1 MQIPDT
7 ARRYI
12 PTCGGTARRYT
23 LDVQEDSD
31 GQYLIFPDEEMK
43 LLGWKE
49 GDDIEWIDNGNG
61 SWTLRK
67 KEMSKVVIEMVDEQV
82 DAIVIQELK
91 NAIAGFEQSI
101 EERSNG
107 EGLSFFDSDP
117 VKDVNYL
124 VEHVRAFTTVLEYYG
139 VPNEDF
145 DPEV

>member
-1 MQIPDT
+1 MRILDT
-7 ARRYI
+7 ARS
-12 PTCGGTARRYT
+12 YT

-31 GQYLIFPDEEMK
+31 GQYLIFPDEEME

-67 KEMSKVVIEMVDEQV
+67 KEMQKVMIELEDEQV

-91 NAIAGFEQSI
+91 NAIASCEQSI

-107 EGLSFFDSDP
+107 EGLAWYDSDP

-124 VEHVRAFTTVLEYYG
+124 VDQVRAFMTVLEYYG
-139 VPNEDF
+139 VSGEDF
-145 DPEV
+145 NRKV

>member
-1 MQIPDT
+1 MRIPDT
-7 ARRYI
+7 ARS
-12 PTCGGTARRYT
+12 YT

-31 GQYLIFPDEEMK
+31 GQYLIFPDEEME

-67 KEMSKVVIEMVDEQV
+67 KEMQKVMVELEDEQV

-91 NAIAGFEQSI
+91 NAIASFEQSI

-107 EGLSFFDSDP
+107 EGLAWYDSDP

-124 VEHVRAFTTVLEYYG
+124 VDHVRAFTTVLEYYG
-139 VPNEDF
+139 VSGEDF
-145 DPEV
+145 NRKV

>member
-7 ARRYI
+7 ARS
-12 PTCGGTARRYT
+12 YT

-67 KEMSKVVIEMVDEQV
+67 KEMQKVVIELEDEQV

-91 NAIAGFEQSI
+91 NAIALFEQSI

-107 EGLSFFDSDP
+107 EGLAWYDNDP
-117 VKDVNYL
+117 IKDVNYL
-124 VEHVRAFTTVLEYYG
+124 VEKVRAFTTVLEYFG
-139 VPNEDF
+139 VSGEDF
-145 DPEV
+145 NSEV

>member
-7 ARRYI
+7 ARS
-12 PTCGGTARRYT
+12 YT

-31 GQYLIFPDEEMK
+31 GQYLIFPDEEME

-67 KEMSKVVIEMVDEQV
+67 KEMQKVMIELEDEQV

-91 NAIAGFEQSI
+91 NAIASFEQSI

-107 EGLSFFDSDP
+107 EGLAWYDSDP

-124 VEHVRAFTTVLEYYG
+124 VDHVRAFTTVLEYFG
-139 VPNEDF
+139 VSGEDF
-145 DPEV
+145 NRKV

>member
-1 MQIPDT
+1 MRIPDT
-7 ARRYI
+7 ARSH
-12 PTCGGTARRYT
+12 T

-31 GQYLIFPDEEMK
+31 GQYLIFPDEDME

-67 KEMSKVVIEMVDEQV
+67 KEMSKVMIEMEDEQI

-91 NAIAGFEQSI
+91 NAIESFEQSI

-107 EGLSFFDSDP
+107 EGLAFFDNDP
-117 VKDVNYL
+117 IKDIDFL
-124 VEHVRAFTTVLEYYG
+124 LDHVRAFTTVLEYYG
-139 VPNEDF
+139 GSR
-145 DPEV
+145 

>member
-7 ARRYI
+7 ARS
-12 PTCGGTARRYT
+12 YT

-31 GQYLIFPDEEMK
+31 GQYLIFPDEEME

-67 KEMSKVVIEMVDEQV
+67 KEMQKVMIELEDEQV

-91 NAIAGFEQSI
+91 NAIASFEQSI

-107 EGLSFFDSDP
+107 EGLAWYDSDP

-124 VEHVRAFTTVLEYYG
+124 VDQVRAFMTVLEYYG
-139 VPNEDF
+139 VPGEDF
-145 DPEV
+145 NRKV

>member
-7 ARRYI
+7 ARS
-12 PTCGGTARRYT
+12 YT

-67 KEMSKVVIEMVDEQV
+67 KEMQKVMIELEDEQV

-91 NAIAGFEQSI
+91 NAIASFEQSI

-107 EGLSFFDSDP
+107 EGLAWYDNDP
-117 VKDVNYL
+117 IKDVNYL
-124 VEHVRAFTTVLEYYG
+124 VEKVRAFTTVLEYFG
-139 VPNEDF
+139 VSGEDF
-145 DPEV
+145 NSEV

>member
-7 ARRYI
+7 ARS
-12 PTCGGTARRYT
+12 YT

-31 GQYLIFPDEEMK
+31 GQYLIFPDEEME

-67 KEMSKVVIEMVDEQV
+67 KEMQKVMIELEDEQV

-91 NAIAGFEQSI
+91 NAIASFEQSI

-107 EGLSFFDSDP
+107 EGLAWHDSDP

-124 VEHVRAFTTVLEYYG
+124 VEQVRAFTTVLEYFG
-139 VPNEDF
+139 VSGEDF
-145 DPEV
+145 NRKV

>member
-7 ARRYI
+7 ARS
-12 PTCGGTARRYT
+12 YT

-31 GQYLIFPDEEMK
+31 GQYLIFPDEEME

-67 KEMSKVVIEMVDEQV
+67 KEMQKVMIELEDEQV

-91 NAIAGFEQSI
+91 NAIASFEQSI

-107 EGLSFFDSDP
+107 EGLAWYDSDP
-117 VKDVNYL
+117 GKGVNYL
-124 VEHVRAFTTVLEYYG
+124 VEQVRAFTTVLEYFG
-139 VPNEDF
+139 VSGEDF
-145 DPEV
+145 NRKV

>member
-7 ARRYI
+7 ARS
-12 PTCGGTARRYT
+12 YT

-67 KEMSKVVIEMVDEQV
+67 KEMQKVMIELEDEQV

-91 NAIAGFEQSI
+91 NAIALFEQSI

-107 EGLSFFDSDP
+107 EGLAWYDNDP
-117 VKDVNYL
+117 IKDVNYL
-124 VEHVRAFTTVLEYYG
+124 VEKVRAFTTVLEYFG
-139 VPNEDF
+139 VSGEDF
-145 DPEV
+145 NSEV

>member
-7 ARRYI
+7 ARS
-12 PTCGGTARRYT
+12 YT

-31 GQYLIFPDEEMK
+31 GQYLIFPDEEME

-67 KEMSKVVIEMVDEQV
+67 KEMQKVMIELEDEQV

-91 NAIAGFEQSI
+91 NAIASFEQSI

-107 EGLSFFDSDP
+107 EGLAWYDSDP

-124 VEHVRAFTTVLEYYG
+124 VEQVRAFTTVLEYFG
-139 VPNEDF
+139 VSGEDF
-145 DPEV
+145 NRKV

>member
-7 ARRYI
+7 ARS
-12 PTCGGTARRYT
+12 YT

-67 KEMSKVVIEMVDEQV
+67 KEMQKVMIELEDEQV

-91 NAIAGFEQSI
+91 NAIALFEQSI

-107 EGLSFFDSDP
+107 EGLAWYDNDP
-117 VKDVNYL
+117 IKDVNYL
-124 VEHVRAFTTVLEYYG
+124 VEHVRAFTTVLEYFG
-139 VPNEDF
+139 VSGEDF
-145 DPEV
+145 NSKV

>member
-1 MQIPDT
+1 MRIPDT
-7 ARRYI
+7 ARS
-12 PTCGGTARRYT
+12 YT

-31 GQYLIFPDEEMK
+31 GQYLIFPDEEME

-67 KEMSKVVIEMVDEQV
+67 KEMQKVMIELEDEQV

-91 NAIAGFEQSI
+91 NAIASFEQSI

-107 EGLSFFDSDP
+107 EGLAWYDSDP

-124 VEHVRAFTTVLEYYG
+124 VEQVRAFTTVLEYFG
-139 VPNEDF
+139 VSGEDF
-145 DPEV
+145 NRKV

>member
-1 MQIPDT
+1 MRIPDT
-7 ARRYI
+7 ARS
-12 PTCGGTARRYT
+12 YT

-31 GQYLIFPDEEMK
+31 GQYLIFPDEEME

-67 KEMSKVVIEMVDEQV
+67 KEMQKVMIELEDEQV

-91 NAIAGFEQSI
+91 NAIESFEQSI

-107 EGLSFFDSDP
+107 ESLAFFDSDP
-117 VKDVNYL
+117 IKDVNYL

-139 VPNEDF
+139 VPGEDF
-145 DPEV
+145 NRKV

>member
-7 ARRYI
+7 ARS
-12 PTCGGTARRYT
+12 YT

-31 GQYLIFPDEEMK
+31 GQYLIFPDEEME

-67 KEMSKVVIEMVDEQV
+67 KEMQKVMIELEDEQV

-91 NAIAGFEQSI
+91 NAIASFEQSI

-107 EGLSFFDSDP
+107 EGLAWYDTDP

-124 VEHVRAFTTVLEYYG
+124 VEQVRAFTTVLEYFG
-139 VPNEDF
+139 VSSEDF
-145 DPEV
+145 NSKV

>member
-7 ARRYI
+7 ARS
-12 PTCGGTARRYT
+12 YT

-31 GQYLIFPDEEMK
+31 GQYLIFPDEEME

-67 KEMSKVVIEMVDEQV
+67 KEMQKVMVELEDEQV

-91 NAIAGFEQSI
+91 NAIVSFEQSI

-107 EGLSFFDSDP
+107 EGLAWYDSDP

-124 VEHVRAFTTVLEYYG
+124 VDQVRAFMTVLEYYG
-139 VPNEDF
+139 VSGEDF
-145 DPEV
+145 NRKV

>member
-1 MQIPDT
+1 MRIPDT
-7 ARRYI
+7 ARS
-12 PTCGGTARRYT
+12 YT

-31 GQYLIFPDEEMK
+31 GQYLIFPDEEME

-67 KEMSKVVIEMVDEQV
+67 KEMQKVMIELEDEQV

-91 NAIAGFEQSI
+91 NAIASFEQSI

-107 EGLSFFDSDP
+107 EGLAWYDSDP

-124 VEHVRAFTTVLEYYG
+124 VDHVRAFTTVLEYFG
-139 VPNEDF
+139 VSGEDF
-145 DPEV
+145 NRKV

>member
-7 ARRYI
+7 ARSY
-12 PTCGGTARRYT
+12 P

-31 GQYLIFPDEEMK
+31 GQYLIFPDEEME

-67 KEMSKVVIEMVDEQV
+67 KEMQKVMIELEDEQV

-91 NAIAGFEQSI
+91 NAIASFEQSI

-107 EGLSFFDSDP
+107 EGLAWYDSDP

-124 VEHVRAFTTVLEYYG
+124 VEQVRAFTTVLEYFG
-139 VPNEDF
+139 VSGEDF
-145 DPEV
+145 NRKV